1 MQERGGG
8 ENNKVKT
15 QLMYVDQEVAYL
27 LELADKDIKISIIM
41 VLKNFLEKVSTIGEE
56 MGFLGNKW
64 KL

>member
-1 MQERGGG
+1 
-8 ENNKVKT
+8 
-15 QLMYVDQEVAYL
+15 MYVDQEVAYL

>member
-1 MQERGGG
+1 MQEKGGG
-8 ENNKVKT
+8 NNKVKT

-56 MGFLGNKW
+56 MGFLGSKW